1 MVNNHYL
8 NTLLQNSR
16 LARRYRPVV
25 DKVRTTYQREGLE
38 GLVRQGRRVT
48 ARLLMP
54 KDPAPGSAG
63 ARGAAHTAI
72 DPAVVNDILS
82 NLAIR
87 DWRIVGRLLALFD
100 EMHRQ
105 NPDPR
110 VTQML
115 FQLDELVTQLRHDH
129 RKKLVLAGRRPPG
142 GQPVA
147 QPMLAVIRGGMSSA
161 PGYARVRIR
170 DLVPL
175 AVVGDAAKDVSGIL
189 TELMTNALHFSP
201 PESPV
206 TVHAR
211 MADGG
216 AVLLRVEDEGIGI
229 DQAELDRL
237 NGELLRPPV
246 RSLLDLRDRQILQHL
261 GLVTATILAKPHGI
275 GLSLARRDP
284 AGVVASV
291 LLPPDLLCD
300 PAMAEAETSAARAE
314 AETKPAGR
322 PQIALTSDHAEHEH
336 ETTPLGLPK
345 RTTRP
350 SPRVR
355 TTPEDEATEPGS
367 QGRHARTTDLPED
380 ARTTAGGLPVR
391 RPGRVREFSAAD
403 TDPGLAER
411 EPVEY
416 TELDPAQLRRRA
428 AAMTRVRHAAADDP
442 SDKPARPTPYPKAKP
457 DTNPLFTSSEDR
469 NDA

>member
-8 NTLLQNSR
+8 DTLLQNSR

-25 DKVRTTYQREGLE
+25 AKVRATYQREGFE

-54 KDPAPGSAG
+54 KDPAG
-63 ARGAAHTAI
+63 ALGAADTGI
-72 DPAVVNDILS
+72 DSAVVNDILS

-142 GQPVA
+142 GQAVA

-189 TELMTNALHFSP
+189 TELLTNALHFSP

-206 TVHAR
+206 IVHAR

-216 AVLLRVEDEGIGI
+216 AVVLRVEDAGIGI
-229 DQAELDRL
+229 DEVELERL

-246 RSLLDLRDRQILQHL
+246 RGLLDLRDRQILQHL

-275 GLSLARRDP
+275 GLNLGRRDP

-300 PAMAEAETSAARAE
+300 PAMAEAEASAARAE
-314 AETKPAGR
+314 AEAKPAVR
-322 PQIALTSDHAEHEH
+322 PQIAPKSDHVKREH

-345 RTTRP
+345 RTTH
-350 SPRVR
+350 VR
-355 TTPEDEATEPGS
+355 TTPEDDTTESAS

-380 ARTTAGGLPVR
+380 AGLRTTAGGLPVR

-403 TDPGLAER
+403 TDPGLTGR

-428 AAMTRVRHAAADDP
+428 AAMSRVRHAATDDP
-442 SDKPARPTPYPKAKP
+442 ADESARPTPYPRAKP

>member
-8 NTLLQNSR
+8 DTLLQNSR

-25 DKVRTTYQREGLE
+25 DKVRVTYQREGLE
-38 GLVRQGRRVT
+38 GLVRQGRRVA

-54 KDPAPGSAG
+54 KDPAGRSAG
-63 ARGAAHTAI
+63 ALGAAHTGI

-142 GQPVA
+142 GQAVA

-189 TELMTNALHFSP
+189 TELLTNALHFSP

-216 AVLLRVEDEGIGI
+216 AVVLRVEDAGIGI
-229 DQAELDRL
+229 DEDELERL

-300 PAMAEAETSAARAE
+300 PAMAEAEA
-314 AETKPAGR
+314 KPAGR
-322 PQIALTSDHAEHEH
+322 PQIALTSDHVEREH

-350 SPRVR
+350 SSRVR
-355 TTPEDEATEPGS
+355 TTPEDDATTSAS
-367 QGRHARTTDLPED
+367 QGRHARTTDTPED
-380 ARTTAGGLPVR
+380 AGPRTTAGGLPVR

-403 TDPGLAER
+403 TNPGLSGR

-428 AAMTRVRHAAADDP
+428 AAMSRVRHAATDDP
-442 SDKPARPTPYPKAKP
+442 SDKPVRPTPYPRAKP